1 MNGEVLTLWGMGS
14 PNVVKVAIALE
25 ELGLAWQG
33 RHVAVFKGEQFDP
46 AFVAIS
52 PLAKVPVL
60 EDPRLERPL
69 AESGAILLW
78 LAEREGRLLPPLSQ
92 PSERAETIQ
101 WLMIQMASVGPM
113 FGQLNHFRLVPSDTE
128 AYARGRYTEQAE
140 RLYRVLEARLADN
153 AYLAGGAYSIA
164 DIAVLPWA
172 GYLERHGFDPAPYPA
187 LLEWRARLEARPT
200 VVSARK
206 RLFEMF
212 DEKATASRKAATPDD
227 LDRFFARTDRV
238 PPADFSAV
246 LQG

>member
-1 MNGEVLTLWGMGS
+1 MNREVLTLWGMGS

-46 AFVAIS
+46 HFLAIS

-60 EDPRLERPL
+60 EDPRLGQPL

-78 LAEREGRLLPPLSQ
+78 LAEREGRLLPPASQ
-92 PSERAETIQ
+92 PAERAETIQ
-101 WLMIQMASVGPM
+101 WLMIQMAAIGPM
-113 FGQLNHFRLVPSDTE
+113 FGQLNHFRLVPPDTE

-140 RLYRVLEARLADN
+140 RLYRALELRLAGHE
-153 AYLAGGAYSIA
+153 YLAGGAYSIA

-172 GYLERHGFDPAPYPA
+172 GYLERHGFDPEPYPA
-187 LLEWRARLEARPT
+187 LLEWRARLEARPA
-200 VVSARK
+200 VAAARQ
-206 RLFEMF
+206 RLFEAF
-212 DEKATASRKAATPDD
+212 DEKATASRKAATLTD
-227 LDRFFARTDRV
+227 LDRFFARTERV

-246 LQG
+246 LQL